1 MQHVINSMAKK
12 RKNIEYI
19 LRYIWKTEKKY
30 VLYGIPKILLD
41 AIRPFVMVI
50 FPKIIIDKLMYSD
63 SKSLAEDVL
72 LVILLMTSINM
83 IISMLLPVLNN
94 CMTNAFNSFTCKHT
108 LNIAKKIMS
117 LEYKNVE
124 DPKVLDLFQRSK
136 NVDYCEEM
144 FTAIANI
151 ISNVITSVGLVAIL
165 LQLQIGVIFVIALV
179 VLVNVL
185 CNKKTQQYNY
195 KWHVDA
201 APYNRTAEYLMSVMH
216 GFEYGKEIR
225 IYNLEDY
232 LSKKYE
238 TFSNKYLRALYNIT
252 IKFLKLNLITSL
264 INVLQEGALYAYL
277 AFRVIK
283 TKLTIGSF
291 TMLLTSVK
299 SLTECLISISG
310 SIVSL
315 AKCSYYIDEFCHIM
329 SLPEQKL
336 LGKKDVSDCDEFVI
350 EFKDVSFKYPNTE
363 MYVLKNIDAKISCKD
378 KLSVVGTNG
387 SGKTTFIKLMLRLYE
402 PTSGVILLN
411 GVNIQE
417 IDYNQYI
424 KLFASVFQDYKLF
437 AYSVN
442 ENIAMSEDVDE
453 ALAEL
458 VTKQTKLQD
467 KINSL
472 PEKGDTIMYRF
483 LDQKGIELS
492 GGEKQKLVISRA
504 LYKQT
509 PILILDE
516 PTAALDPL
524 MEYEIYKCINETI
537 TDKCVVFISHRLS
550 ITKYCNNILVFDMG
564 RIIQQGTHEELM
576 KQEGK
581 LYYEM
586 YSKQAEFYE

>member
-1 MQHVINSMAKK
+1 MDSVNK
-12 RKNIEYI
+12 RRNNIFYI
-19 LRYIWKTEKKY
+19 IRYIWRTERKY
-30 VLYGIPKILLD
+30 LLFGIPKILLN
-41 AIRPFVMVI
+41 AIEPFVMVI
-50 FPKIIIDKLMYSD
+50 FPKIIIDLLMYSNSEHLVRD
-63 SKSLAEDVL
+63 VMYVVAWMTGIHLAIKL
-72 LVILLMTSINM
+72 LLTIC
-83 IISMLLPVLNN
+83 NN
-94 CMTNAFNSFTCKHT
+94 CMTNAFNSFTCKHS

-144 FTAIANI
+144 YTAIANI

-165 LQLQIGVIFVIALV
+165 LQLQIGVIFVIVIV

-185 CNKKTQQYNY
+185 CNRKTQQYNY
-195 KWHVDA
+195 RWHVDA

-216 GFEYGKEIR
+216 GFEYGKEVR
-225 IYNLEDY
+225 IYNLEEY

-238 TFSNKYLRALYNIT
+238 TFSNKYLRALYGIT
-252 IKFLKLNLITSL
+252 IKFLRLNLITSL
-264 INVLQEGALYAYL
+264 VNVLQEGALYAYL
-277 AFRVIK
+277 AYRVIK
-283 TKLTIGSF
+283 TNMTIGSF

-315 AKCSYYIDEFCHIM
+315 SKCSYYIDEFCHIM

-336 LGKKDVSDCDEFVI
+336 LGDKDVPNNDEFLI
-350 EFKDVSFKYPNTE
+350 EFRNVSFKYPNTE
-363 MYVLKNIDAKISCKD
+363 QYVLKNINAKISSKD

-387 SGKTTFIKLMLRLYE
+387 SGKTTFIKLILRLYE
-402 PTSGVILLN
+402 PTSGEILFN
-411 GVNIQE
+411 GIKIQE
-417 IDYNQYI
+417 IDYSQYI

-437 AYSVN
+437 AYSIK
-442 ENIAMSEDVDE
+442 ENIAMSEEVDD
-453 ALAEL
+453 ALVEL
-458 VTKQTKLQD
+458 VAKQTKLED

-483 LDQKGIELS
+483 LEQKGIELS

-537 TDKCVVFISHRLS
+537 HDKCVVFISHRLS
-550 ITKYCNNILVFDMG
+550 ITKYCNNIMVFDMG
-564 RIIQQGTHEELM
+564 EIVQQGTHEELM

-581 LYYEM
+581 LYHEM
-586 YSKQAEFYE
+586 YSKQAEFYD